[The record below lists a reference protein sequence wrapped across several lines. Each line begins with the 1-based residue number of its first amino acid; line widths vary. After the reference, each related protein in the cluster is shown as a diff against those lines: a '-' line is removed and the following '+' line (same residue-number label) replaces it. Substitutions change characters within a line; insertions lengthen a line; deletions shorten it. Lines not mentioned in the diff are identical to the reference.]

1 MAMPS
6 LETTRERNADI
17 FALRVLPEVL
27 THNIGRFDDKPALT
41 QWFAAE
47 KQWKTLTYKE
57 LHEYVIRWQRAFM
70 KMELE
75 RGSRVAMLL
84 TNSIDAVAFDL
95 AALSCALVPVPLHAI
110 DTPGSSAFILNDS
123 EARVLVTAKSLK
135 WKGIREADNLPHLKT
150 VIITDDELP
159 EGEVTQNAG
168 IEVKKLGDWLSD
180 AEGFD
185 FVAPELD
192 EEDLAA
198 LVYTSGTTG
207 RPKGVML
214 THKNIMS
221 NLKGILSNIQPTRDE
236 RWFSFLPL
244 SHTFERTATMYL
256 SLAMSNRVYFNRN
269 ILQIVE
275 DLKIAK
281 PTVMMSVPRIYER
294 IYARVQETLAK
305 KPAIARYVFNWA
317 VESGWRQFCKANNL
331 PVEHT
336 WREFLDPLMAGFFDK
351 KVRSVIRDIFG
362 GAQPHAY
369 ISGGAALNQTVAR
382 FFIGLGLPLY
392 QGYGM
397 TETSPVMTVN
407 SEFGENNPA
416 TVGTKLPNVELR
428 LGEFDELQAKGPTI
442 MKGYWKREADTAAMF
457 TEDGWLKTGDQ
468 ATQLPSGHF
477 KITGRIKEIIV
488 TSTGEKIPPADLE
501 MAIEVD
507 PLFSQTMAIGED
519 LPYISA
525 LLVLEDK
532 EWKKVAAELKL
543 DPNDPASL
551 KSKVATTSVLR
562 KVKKLTRGFPQYGV
576 PRAVAL
582 TLEPWTIE
590 NGMLTPTLKLKR
602 RVIRARYQ
610 DDINALYDDQRA

>member
-1 MAMPS
+1 MALPT
-6 LETTRERNADI
+6 LEQTREMNADI

-27 THNIGRFDDKPALT
+27 THNIGRNDDKPAFT
-41 QWFAAE
+41 QWNAAE
-47 KQWKTLTYKE
+47 KQWKTITYKE
-57 LHEYVIRWQRAFM
+57 LHEYVCRWQRAFM
-70 KMELE
+70 KMNLE

-84 TNSIDAVAFDL
+84 PNCVDAVAFDL

-123 EARVLVTAKSLK
+123 EARVLVTAKALK
-135 WKGIREADNLPHLKT
+135 WKGIREADNLPHLKK
-150 VIITDDELP
+150 VVITDDKAP
-159 EGEVTQNAG
+159 NDTPNQNAG
-168 IEVKKLGDWLSD
+168 VEVTTVADWLAD
-180 AEGFD
+180 ADGYE

-192 EEDLAA
+192 ENELAA

-214 THKNIMS
+214 THTNILSDM
-221 NLKGILSNIQPTRDE
+221 KGILSLIQPTRDE

-244 SHTFERTATMYL
+244 SHTFERTTSMYL
-256 SLAMSNRVYFNRN
+256 AMAMSNHIYFNRN
-269 ILQIVE
+269 ILQIV
-275 DLKIAK
+275 DDFKTAR

-294 IYARVQETLAK
+294 IYARVQEQLSK
-305 KPAIARYVFNWA
+305 QPKIARYIFDWA
-317 VESGWRQFCKANNL
+317 VESGWRQFCKANGL
-331 PVEHT
+331 AVEHS
-336 WREFLDPLMAGFFDK
+336 WRECLDGVMAGFFDR
-351 KVRSVIRDIFG
+351 KVRSVIRNIFG
-362 GAQPHAY
+362 GQKPHVF

-382 FFIGLGLPLY
+382 FFIGLGVPLL

-407 SEFGENNPA
+407 SEFGSNNPA
-416 TVGTKLPNVELR
+416 TVGLSLPNIQLR
-428 LGEFDELQAKGPTI
+428 LGENDELQCKGPTV

-468 ATQLPSGHF
+468 ATQLETGHY

-525 LLVLEDK
+525 LLVLEEK
-532 EWKKVAAELKL
+532 EWKKVAEELKL
-543 DPNDPASL
+543 DPKDPASL
-551 KSKVATTSVLR
+551 KTKAATTYVLR

-610 DDINALYDDQRA
+610 DDINALYEER